1 MMDSQSCLGP
11 TDIVV
16 TEVITKL
23 KGKKAGHLQENTS
36 IRNKKGYGPDREKKN
51 QTLQFT

>member
-1 MMDSQSCLGP
+1 MMDSQSCLGT

-23 KGKKAGHLQENTS
+23 RGRKTRHLQENS
-36 IRNKKGYGPDREKKN
+36 LIGNKKG
-51 QTLQFT
+51 